1 MERRILQILKGY
13 LRILICGSSYDRF
26 LNLCAFHGIRIWNL
40 LPTTDAYAAD
50 LSIQDF
56 RKLRAITKKSHV
68 RIRILERHGLPFFIH
83 KYRKRKFYLVGI
95 GAAFLFM
102 FWLSAHIWNI
112 SIEGNVSQTDDIIFE
127 YLDQTGIVHGMPKAQ
142 VDCKELAGEIRNYF
156 SQFSWVSVQLKGTRL
171 IIQVKEGIL
180 QDDTIIGSDISESD
194 TANGSDMQ
202 SGKDVQIT
210 KSASDAISING
221 EAAVSASTATSLA
234 ATTSGTVVSIYVR
247 HGIPLVEAGAEVE
260 PGTLLV
266 SGAIPIY
273 DDSKTIVSW
282 QYVNS
287 DADIVIRTKMQYD
300 DEVLLQAEKKQYTE
314 QEKICYQIQFGDMVF
329 ALPYSFSDFETYD
342 MITEL
347 TQLKLMDNFY
357 LPVYLRKFTV
367 KAYNNQEIQY
377 TTDEA
382 EQILGSNLEYFM
394 KKLEEKGLQIFEN
407 DVKIECNEM
416 SAHATGTLTLGEPA
430 FQPVAVGHIE
440 EELLQHEY
448 G

>member
-1 MERRILQILKGY
+1 MERRILLILKGY
-13 LRILICGSSYDRF
+13 VRILICGSSYDRF

-40 LPTTDAYAAD
+40 LPTGDAYTAD

-68 RIRILERHGLPFFIH
+68 RIRIIERHGLPFFIH

-127 YLDQTGIVHGMPKAQ
+127 YLNQTGIVHGMPKAQ
-142 VDCKELAGEIRNYF
+142 VDCKELAAEIRNYF

-171 IIQVKEGIL
+171 LIQVKEGIL
-180 QDDTIIGSDISESD
+180 QDDNMAG
-194 TANGSDMQ
+194 TA
-202 SGKDVQIT
+202 
-210 KSASDAISING
+210 A
-221 EAAVSASTATSLA
+221 TATSLA
-234 ATTSGTVVSIYVR
+234 ATVGGTVVSIYVR

-300 DEVLLQAEKKQYTE
+300 DEVLLQAEKKQYTG
-314 QEKICYQIQFGDMVF
+314 QEKNCYQIQLGDMVF

-347 TQLKLMDNFY
+347 TQLKLMNNFY

-367 KAYNNQEIQY
+367 KAYNNQQIQY
-377 TTDEA
+377 TNEEA

-416 SAHATGTLTLGEPA
+416 SACATGTLTLGEPA

-440 EELLQHEY
+440 EELLKHEY

>member
-13 LRILICGSSYDRF
+13 VRILICGSSYDRF

-40 LPTTDAYAAD
+40 LPTADAYAAD
-50 LSIQDF
+50 ISIQDF

-68 RIRILERHGLPFFIH
+68 RIRIIERHGLPFFIH

-127 YLDQTGIVHGMPKAQ
+127 YLDQNGIVHGMPKAQ
-142 VDCKELAGEIRNYF
+142 VDCKELAAEIRNYF

-171 IIQVKEGIL
+171 LIQVKEGIL
-180 QDDTIIGSDISESD
+180 QDDSMVGT
-194 TANGSDMQ
+194 
-202 SGKDVQIT
+202 
-210 KSASDAISING
+210 
-221 EAAVSASTATSLA
+221 ASTATSLA
-234 ATTSGTVVSIYVR
+234 STASGTVVSIYVR

-300 DEVLLQAEKKQYTE
+300 DEVLLQAEKKQYTG
-314 QEKICYQIQFGDMVF
+314 QEKNCYQIQLGDMVF
-329 ALPYSFSDFETYD
+329 ALPYSFSDFETCD

-367 KAYNNQEIQY
+367 KAYNNQQIQY
-377 TTDEA
+377 TTEEA

-416 SAHATGTLTLGEPA
+416 SARAAGTLTVGEPA
-430 FQPVAVGHIE
+430 FQPVAAGHIE
-440 EELLQHEY
+440 EELLKHEY